1 MKRRDSSASSFRSLH
16 RHAVNPADSGPQ
28 LKAKEPS
35 PKNARTTRDQAF
47 EEVMQLGEFSG
58 AGRRRG

>member
-1 MKRRDSSASSFRSLH
+1 
-16 RHAVNPADSGPQ
+16 VNPADSGPQ